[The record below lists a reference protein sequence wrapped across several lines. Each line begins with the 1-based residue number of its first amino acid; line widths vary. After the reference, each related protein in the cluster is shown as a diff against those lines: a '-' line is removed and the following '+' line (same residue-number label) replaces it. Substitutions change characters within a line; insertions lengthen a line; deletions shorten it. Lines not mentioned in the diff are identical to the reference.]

1 MSRKRR
7 RRKRGRSSQHD
18 PDEAAEEESQEQP
31 AETEDRRSS
40 EGAEES
46 TAGSEVEDPERQ
58 DETSSE
64 GQSAELGIVVPETRQ
79 GEVDPVKIAEALH
92 EMSKVNLDYQRRRLA
107 EGRGIEEFQNDTEI
121 VASIRREE
129 EALGMLDPV
138 TGQRREPHALE
149 TPQSFGMIWWGKAFE
164 NLPVS
169 YLEAVAMAR
178 EARAAAE
185 GVAVGGTAEGA
196 EDPLDD
202 AGDPESEEEEPSDGA
217 AGSGVGDSAVSEAVV
232 AGDAH
237 VGRERGAVGARREPE
252 DGATRGEDETGTV
265 AKAVSETGAG
275 ARAGETKAGGGA
287 GVAQASSEA
296 GAYEAAIAEVRGAV
310 EGLAA
315 GMNETVRSEIAMRMD
330 GLAEGN
336 RESSNMM
343 LRALVEGVKGLEAL
357 IPVFEKGEVAGLA
370 GSVGGLKE
378 SVAELSAKLPA
389 VREGDVPALIAV
401 LKEFSEKL
409 NAHVSDFNWAREMEK
424 EGGRWRHW
432 VGAVV
437 TVPMLVAVGLFGQQQ
452 FDIVPDG
459 TNGWKTL
466 VWETHGIEVAT
477 CMRRASQSR
486 SLVHCPLRVRP
497 R

>member
-7 RRKRGRSSQHD
+7 RRRRGRFSQHD
-18 PDEAAEEESQEQP
+18 PDEAAEEERQEQ
-31 AETEDRRSS
+31 AAAIEDRPSS

-46 TAGSEVEDPERQ
+46 TARSEVEDPERQ
-58 DETSSE
+58 EEPGSEERSDEV
-64 GQSAELGIVVPETRQ
+64 GIVVPETRQ
-79 GEVDPVKIAEALH
+79 GEIDPVKIAEALH
-92 EMSKVNLDYQRRRLA
+92 VMSKVNLDYQRRRLA
-107 EGRGIEEFQNDTEI
+107 EGRGIEEFQNDPEILASTE
-121 VASIRREE
+121 REE

-138 TGQRREPHALE
+138 TGQRREPHTIE

-169 YLEAVAMAR
+169 YPEAVAMAR
-178 EARAAAE
+178 AARAAAE
-185 GVAVGGTAEGA
+185 SVALGGTAEGA

-202 AGDPESEEEEPSDGA
+202 AGDPESEEEEPSDGG
-217 AGSGVGDSAVSEAVV
+217 AGSAVGGLADGEAVV

-237 VGRERGAVGARREPE
+237 AAQEHGTVGARHEP
-252 DGATRGEDETGTV
+252 DDHTRHGEDAAGAA
-265 AKAVSETGAG
+265 AKAVSESGAG
-275 ARAGETKAGGGA
+275 ARAEETNPGDGA
-287 GVAQASSEA
+287 GVRQASSEA
-296 GAYEAAIAEVRGAV
+296 GAYEAAIAEVRSAV

-336 RESSNMM
+336 RDSSNMM

-357 IPVFEKGEVAGLA
+357 IPVFEKGEVPGLA

-389 VREGDVPALIAV
+389 VREGDVATLIAV
-401 LKEFSEKL
+401 LKDFSEKL
-409 NAHVSDFNWAREMEK
+409 STHVSDFNWAREMEK
-424 EGGRWRHW
+424 DGGRWRRW
-432 VGAVV
+432 VAAGVAV
-437 TVPMLVAVGLFGQQQ
+437 PALVAVGLFGQQQ
-452 FDIVPDG
+452 FEVVPDG
-459 TNGWKTL
+459 TNGWKKL

-477 CMRRASQSR
+477 CMRQAAQARNP
-486 SLVHCPLRVRP
+486 VHCPLRVRP